1 MDNITTTQ
9 DTTRGPASGIRRQRR
24 ALRAGR
30 IGGWLSAAALALAS
44 VQPATAIS
52 ILKEFQGDPSD
63 GQFPKSA
70 VVGDGAGNLYGTT
83 LNGGGADKGT
93 VFTVKANGTGFTV
106 LHSFTGSAADG
117 DSPYGSLVLD
127 GAGNLYGT
135 TTYGG
140 VSDAGTVFTV
150 KTNGTGFALLHSFAG
165 GATDGRSPQAS
176 LILDGS
182 GNLYGTT
189 VYGGGADVGTV
200 FTVKTSG
207 TGFALLHSFANV
219 LSDGIY
225 PRGSLV
231 LDGSGNLYCT
241 TSSGGAS
248 GVGTVFTVK
257 TNGTGF
263 ALLHSFAGGATEGA
277 SPEASLILDGAG
289 NLYGTTIRGSVS
301 NQGTVFTG
309 KTNGTAFT
317 VLHSFTSVPAD
328 GADPYASLVLDG
340 AGNLYGTTQYG
351 GASTVGTV
359 FFVKTD
365 GTGFTVLHEFAGNSS
380 EGVYPYG
387 SLILDGAG
395 NLYGTTYSGGASG
408 TGTVFT
414 VKTNGTDFAVLHA
427 FAWSPTDGAFPQASL
442 VLDGAGNLYGTT
454 YSGGAS
460 SKGTVFTVKTDGT
473 GFALLHSF
481 AGGTTDGVA
490 PQASLVLDGAG
501 NLYGTSTQG
510 GAAGQGTVFT
520 VKTNGTG
527 FTLLHSFAGAPSDGG
542 YPYASLVLDGSGNL
556 YGTTV
561 GGGASS
567 AGTVYTLKTNGDS
580 FALLHSFGYDSVG
593 GASPQSSLALDGAGN
608 LYGTTTQGGA
618 SNQGTVFTVKTN
630 GTDFAVLHTFAGWA
644 TDGADAQAEVVL
656 GGSGTLF
663 GTTFAGGV
671 WNIGIVFALSTAG
684 DLPPQELTVE
694 KAGMGS
700 GVVTSSP
707 GGIGCGPKCS
717 AWFVDSTPV
726 TLSASAST
734 DSAFAGWSGEGCSGT
749 GTCQVTMDQARSVT
763 ATFDIACLP
772 VTLSNLTIT
781 TTQTYTSCSTLTLG
795 PAFRVEAPGNVTVR
809 AAVRVSL
816 RNGFSVGSGGTFA
829 AGLDPSLAP

>member
-93 VFTVKANGTGFTV
+93 VFTVKANGTGFTVLHSFTGSAADGDSPYGSLVLDGSGNLYGTTFNGGGADVGTVFTVKSDGTGFAVLHSFSWSSTDGRNPQASLVLDGAGNLYGTTTYGGVSDAGTVFMVKTDGTGFTV

-263 ALLHSFAGGATEGA
+263 ALLHSFAGGAT
-277 SPEASLILDGAG
+277 
-289 NLYGTTIRGSVS
+289 
-301 NQGTVFTG
+301 
-309 KTNGTAFT
+309 
-317 VLHSFTSVPAD
+317 
-328 GADPYASLVLDG
+328 
-340 AGNLYGTTQYG
+340 
-351 GASTVGTV
+351 
-359 FFVKTD
+359 
-365 GTGFTVLHEFAGNSS
+365 
-380 EGVYPYG
+380 
-387 SLILDGAG
+387 
-395 NLYGTTYSGGASG
+395 
-408 TGTVFT
+408 
-414 VKTNGTDFAVLHA
+414 
-427 FAWSPTDGAFPQASL
+427 
-442 VLDGAGNLYGTT
+442 
-454 YSGGAS
+454 
-460 SKGTVFTVKTDGT
+460 
-473 GFALLHSF
+473 
-481 AGGTTDGVA
+481 
-490 PQASLVLDGAG
+490 
-501 NLYGTSTQG
+501 
-510 GAAGQGTVFT
+510 
-520 VKTNGTG
+520 
-527 FTLLHSFAGAPSDGG
+527 
-542 YPYASLVLDGSGNL
+542 
-556 YGTTV
+556 
-561 GGGASS
+561 
-567 AGTVYTLKTNGDS
+567 
-580 FALLHSFGYDSVG
+580 
-593 GASPQSSLALDGAGN
+593 
-608 LYGTTTQGGA
+608 
-618 SNQGTVFTVKTN
+618 
-630 GTDFAVLHTFAGWA
+630 
-644 TDGADAQAEVVL
+644 
-656 GGSGTLF
+656 
-663 GTTFAGGV
+663 
-671 WNIGIVFALSTAG
+671 
-684 DLPPQELTVE
+684 
-694 KAGMGS
+694 
-700 GVVTSSP
+700 
-707 GGIGCGPKCS
+707 
-717 AWFVDSTPV
+717 
-726 TLSASAST
+726 
-734 DSAFAGWSGEGCSGT
+734 
-749 GTCQVTMDQARSVT
+749 
-763 ATFDIACLP
+763 
-772 VTLSNLTIT
+772 
-781 TTQTYTSCSTLTLG
+781 
-795 PAFRVEAPGNVTVR
+795 
-809 AAVRVSL
+809 
-816 RNGFSVGSGGTFA
+816 
-829 AGLDPSLAP
+829 